1 MVGKQE
7 YEIAIVS
14 KYKEAK
20 KALEILND
28 SELKLDVFSKCSTVI
43 QLILLKAV
51 DDDLVL
57 PSDFNYLVLKANAL
71 LDKLLEYFKED
82 MEENGVLCNS
92 YIITLDDFKE
102 LSTYADKL
110 TRYLRECLE

>member
-1 MVGKQE
+1 MIGKQE

-28 SELKLDVFSKCSTVI
+28 SELKLAIFSKCNTAI

-51 DDDLVL
+51 DDLVL
-57 PSDFNYLVLKANAL
+57 PSDFNYLSLKANAL
-71 LDKLLEYFKED
+71 LDDLLVYFKE
-82 MEENGVLCNS
+82 EIEKTGGLF
-92 YIITLDDFKE
+92 L
-102 LSTYADKL
+102 
-110 TRYLRECLE
+110 

>member
-1 MVGKQE
+1 MIGKQE

-28 SELKLDVFSKCSTVI
+28 SELKLAIFSKCDTAI
-43 QLILLKAV
+43 QLILLKAT

-57 PSDFNYLVLKANAL
+57 PSDFNYLRLKANAL
-71 LDKLLEYFKED
+71 LDDLLVYFKE
-82 MEENGVLCNS
+82 EIEKTGGLF
-92 YIITLDDFKE
+92 L
-102 LSTYADKL
+102 
-110 TRYLRECLE
+110 